1 MFGYNNFQMVRVN
14 IPSTNLGR
22 DMGREV
28 ADIKGALCHGFSG
41 REWAQKVEEA
51 RMEAMQ
57 EMQQAA
63 IARATAEALRK
74 PVAGTPMVQLQ
85 APTPK
90 QQEAAPRGAPVPAKE
105 APAEPEKKPAPA
117 PAPAPKMPVYCPP
130 QTEKLTMSYNGWG
143 R

>member
-1 MFGYNNFQMVRVN
+1 MFGYNDFQMVRVN

-63 IARATAEALRK
+63 IARASAEALRK
-74 PVAGTPMVQLQ
+74 PAASVPTVQPQ
-85 APTPK
+85 P
-90 QQEAAPRGAPVPAKE
+90 
-105 APAEPEKKPAPA
+105 PAESEKKPAPES
-117 PAPAPKMPVYCPP
+117 APAPKMPVYYPP
-130 QTEKLTMSYNGWG
+130 
-143 R
+143 

>member
-1 MFGYNNFQMVRVN
+1 MFGFNDFQMVRVN

-63 IARATAEALRK
+63 IARASAEALRK
-74 PVAGTPMVQLQ
+74 PAATGTTPQQPPASKQETPVQPQ
-85 APTPK
+85 
-90 QQEAAPRGAPVPAKE
+90 GAPVPAKE
-105 APAEPEKKPAPA
+105 APAEPEKKPAPTL
-117 PAPAPKMPVYCPP
+117 PPAPKMPVYCPP
-130 QTEKLTMSYNGWG
+130 QTEKLTMNYNGWG